1 MNLYWEKMIGFPIFV
16 LLGGLALDGAVNYVP
31 VMFFPL
37 MVLYP
42 IMVILM
48 ARDPLM
54 DCPHFVYRALVIG
67 SALMMFCWIQRW
79 PYWIAFVAALYLTG
93 PNYTAQCARLRR
105 RFLSNV
111 RRLPRNGKP

>member
-1 MNLYWEKMIGFPIFV
+1 MNLYWEKIIGFPIFV
-16 LLGGLALDGAVNYVP
+16 LLGGLALDISMNNIP

-54 DCPHFVYRALVIG
+54 DCPHFLYRALVFG
-67 SALMMFCWIQRW
+67 SALGVYAWIQRW

-93 PNYTAQCARLRR
+93 SNYTARCALLRR
-105 RFLSNV
+105 VWASA
-111 RRLPRNGKP
+111 RRQPRNRNP